1 MAKSAIDCHFFLTGS
16 CRNGDSCPFRH
27 SEGARTTQEE
37 CEEFSALG
45 QCLSHDCGKRHSETK
60 RTKPPSEVQCRNE
73 ESGTCTRVGCIFK
86 HTGQRAQLNAR
97 AKAFVPRGA
106 QGSRMEWTP
115 ESSISNVQSGSFGN
129 KEWTP
134 SAHTESNQPAFGNME
149 WVPNAAPQSQSFG
162 NKEFS
167 QAANAKPAMT
177 QAFGNKEWTPAGVP
191 KPTMAQAFGN
201 KEWTPAAAT
210 ETAPKPKFGNKEW
223 TPAAAAKPAPKSAF
237 GNKEWTPAAA
247 TETAPKPKFG
257 NKEWTPAAATK
268 PVTTQSFGN
277 KEWTPAAA
285 VKPTIA
291 QAFGNKEWTPAA
303 ATKPA
308 MTQAFG
314 NKEWTPASATQP
326 AMAQSFGN
334 KEWTP
339 SALTESTQQPKIG
352 NKEWTPAAAAKPT
365 PDRTFGN
372 KEWKPNATTAASEPV
387 QTIYDI
393 LGISE
398 QNPQTSIEKHRR
410 EAHPKRNIVQQNEV
424 REASNSPVSRVC
436 YADEFPSY
444 FGAHEEQESEEWQ
457 SVVEKPEVG
466 AVETLEPEPIVEPEA
481 VVEPEPIAEPIV
493 EPEPIAEPMLEAL
506 EPSRETKPLLKTP
519 KPTRRLPSIAPSN
532 LTETKKP
539 ALKVLSFAEIM
550 ERKRRRNTT
559 TEQPTE
565 QPKKDTVTTEVK
577 RPKVTNYVDLFERE
591 LAELNK
597 ELSGPLENTPES
609 DRISRAS
616 LGEAIE
622 YI

>member
-1 MAKSAIDCHFFLTGS
+1 MAKGAIDCHFFLTGA

-45 QCLSHDCGKRHSETK
+45 QCSSHDCGKRHAETK
-60 RTKPPSEVQCRNE
+60 RATKPPSEVQCRNE
-73 ESGTCTRVGCIFK
+73 ENGTCTRVGCIFK
-86 HTGQRAQLNAR
+86 HTGPRMQLNSR

-115 ESSISNVQSGSFGN
+115 ESTSVVQPGSFGN
-129 KEWTP
+129 KEWTL
-134 SAHTESNQPAFGNME
+134 SVHTESSQPAFGNKE
-149 WVPNAAPQSQSFG
+149 WVPNAAPQ
-162 NKEFS
+162 
-167 QAANAKPAMT
+167 T
-177 QAFGNKEWTPAGVP
+177 QAFGNKEWTPAAVP
-191 KPTMAQAFGN
+191 KPTMTQTFGN

-210 ETAPKPKFGNKEW
+210 NTAPKPTFGNKEW
-223 TPAAAAKPAPKSAF
+223 TPAAAAKPAMSQSFGNKEWIPTAAVKPTVAQAF
-237 GNKEWTPAAA
+237 GNKEWTPSAS
-247 TETAPKPKFG
+247 TDTAPKPKFG
-257 NKEWTPAAATK
+257 NKEWA
-268 PVTTQSFGN
+268 
-277 KEWTPAAA
+277 
-285 VKPTIA
+285 
-291 QAFGNKEWTPAA
+291 PAA

-314 NKEWTPASATQP
+314 NKEWTPASAAKSIP
-326 AMAQSFGN
+326 AQSFGN

-339 SALTESTQQPKIG
+339 SAPTVSTQQPKFG

-372 KEWKPNATTAASEPV
+372 KEWTPNAPTATSEPV

-398 QNPQTSIEKHRR
+398 QNPEASIDKHRR

-424 REASNSPVSRVC
+424 RAASNSPVSHVC
-436 YADEFPSY
+436 YAEEFPSY
-444 FGAHEEQESEEWQ
+444 FGEHEEQESEEWHA
-457 SVVEKPEVG
+457 VVEKQEAG
-466 AVETLEPEPIVEPEA
+466 AVETLEPEAIVES
-481 VVEPEPIAEPIV
+481 EPIV
-493 EPEPIAEPMLEAL
+493 EREAIHEAL
-506 EPSRETKPLLKTP
+506 EPERETKPLLTTP
-519 KPTRRLPSIAPSN
+519 KPTRRLPDISLSN
-532 LTETKKP
+532 STDKKP

-550 ERKRRRNTT
+550 ERKRRRNTV
-559 TEQPTE
+559 EQPA
-565 QPKKDTVTTEVK
+565 KDTVTNDTVTEVK

-591 LAELNK
+591 LAELTK

>member
-1 MAKSAIDCHFFLTGS
+1 MPE
-16 CRNGDSCPFRH
+16 R
-27 SEGARTTQEE
+27 
-37 CEEFSALG
+37 
-45 QCLSHDCGKRHSETK
+45 GKRDVHAS
-60 RTKPPSEVQCRNE
+60 R
-73 ESGTCTRVGCIFK
+73 

-149 WVPNAAPQSQSFG
+149 WVPNAAPQSQLFG
-162 NKEFS
+162 NKELTP
-167 QAANAKPAMT
+167 AANAKPAMT
-177 QAFGNKEWTPAGVP
+177 QAFGNKEWTPAAVP
-191 KPTMAQAFGN
+191 KPTMTQ
-201 KEWTPAAAT
+201 
-210 ETAPKPKFGNKEW
+210 
-223 TPAAAAKPAPKSAF
+223 AF

-285 VKPTIA
+285 
-291 QAFGNKEWTPAA
+291 
-303 ATKPA
+303 TKPA

-339 SALTESTQQPKIG
+339 SAPTESTQQPKFG

-372 KEWKPNATTAASEPV
+372 KEWKPNATTAAPEPI

-436 YADEFPSY
+436 YAEEFPSY

-481 VVEPEPIAEPIV
+481 VVEPEPIAEPIS
-493 EPEPIAEPMLEAL
+493 EPMLEAL
-506 EPSRETKPLLKTP
+506 EPSRETKSLLKTP
-519 KPTRRLPSIAPSN
+519 KPTRQLPSIAPSN

>member
-1 MAKSAIDCHFFLTGS
+1 MAKSAIDCHFYLTGS

-45 QCLSHDCGKRHSETK
+45 QCSSHDCGKRHSETK

-149 WVPNAAPQSQSFG
+149 WVPNAAPQSQLFG
-162 NKEFS
+162 NKELTP
-167 QAANAKPAMT
+167 AANAKPAMT
-177 QAFGNKEWTPAGVP
+177 QAFGNKEWTPAAVP
-191 KPTMAQAFGN
+191 KPTMTQ
-201 KEWTPAAAT
+201 
-210 ETAPKPKFGNKEW
+210 
-223 TPAAAAKPAPKSAF
+223 AF

-285 VKPTIA
+285 
-291 QAFGNKEWTPAA
+291 
-303 ATKPA
+303 TKPA

-339 SALTESTQQPKIG
+339 SAPTESTQQPKFG

-372 KEWKPNATTAASEPV
+372 KEWKPNATTAAPEPI

-436 YADEFPSY
+436 YAEEFPSY

-481 VVEPEPIAEPIV
+481 VVEPEPIAEPIS
-493 EPEPIAEPMLEAL
+493 EPMLEAL
-506 EPSRETKPLLKTP
+506 EPSRETKSLLKTP
-519 KPTRRLPSIAPSN
+519 KPTRQLPSIAPSN

>member
-1 MAKSAIDCHFFLTGS
+1 MAKSAIDCHFYLTGS

-45 QCLSHDCGKRHSETK
+45 QCSSHDCGKRHSETK

-134 SAHTESNQPAFGNME
+134 RAHTESNQPAFGNME

-162 NKEFS
+162 NKELTP
-167 QAANAKPAMT
+167 AANAKPAMT

-191 KPTMAQAFGN
+191 KPTMTQAFGN

-237 GNKEWTPAAA
+237 
-247 TETAPKPKFG
+247 
-257 NKEWTPAAATK
+257 
-268 PVTTQSFGN
+268 
-277 KEWTPAAA
+277 
-285 VKPTIA
+285 
-291 QAFGNKEWTPAA
+291 
-303 ATKPA
+303 
-308 MTQAFG
+308 
-314 NKEWTPASATQP
+314 
-326 AMAQSFGN
+326 
-334 KEWTP
+334 
-339 SALTESTQQPKIG
+339 
-352 NKEWTPAAAAKPT
+352 
-365 PDRTFGN
+365 
-372 KEWKPNATTAASEPV
+372 
-387 QTIYDI
+387 
-393 LGISE
+393 
-398 QNPQTSIEKHRR
+398 
-410 EAHPKRNIVQQNEV
+410 
-424 REASNSPVSRVC
+424 
-436 YADEFPSY
+436 
-444 FGAHEEQESEEWQ
+444 
-457 SVVEKPEVG
+457 
-466 AVETLEPEPIVEPEA
+466 
-481 VVEPEPIAEPIV
+481 
-493 EPEPIAEPMLEAL
+493 
-506 EPSRETKPLLKTP
+506 
-519 KPTRRLPSIAPSN
+519 
-532 LTETKKP
+532 
-539 ALKVLSFAEIM
+539 VLSFAEIM

>member
-1 MAKSAIDCHFFLTGS
+1 MAKSAIDCHFYLTGS

-45 QCLSHDCGKRHSETK
+45 QCSSHDCGKRHSETK

-134 SAHTESNQPAFGNME
+134 RAHTESNQPAFGNME

-162 NKEFS
+162 NKELTP
-167 QAANAKPAMT
+167 AANAKPAMT

-191 KPTMAQAFGN
+191 KPTMTQ
-201 KEWTPAAAT
+201 
-210 ETAPKPKFGNKEW
+210 
-223 TPAAAAKPAPKSAF
+223 AF

-339 SALTESTQQPKIG
+339 SAQTESTQQPKFG

-372 KEWKPNATTAASEPV
+372 KEWKPNATTAAPEPI

-436 YADEFPSY
+436 YAEEFPSY

-481 VVEPEPIAEPIV
+481 VVEPEPIAEPIS
-493 EPEPIAEPMLEAL
+493 EPMLEAL
-506 EPSRETKPLLKTP
+506 EPSRETKSLLKTP
-519 KPTRRLPSIAPSN
+519 KPTRQLPSIAPSN